1 MRLQR
6 RVSKKKG
13 YHLASQVINEKLNEW
28 LLRADMVLLQEL
40 EKQSEGNELE
50 VRDSEFDL
58 DKQVFAAAVAVS
70 WLLQLFFLLGHYS

>member
-1 MRLQR
+1 
-6 RVSKKKG
+6 
-13 YHLASQVINEKLNEW
+13 
-28 LLRADMVLLQEL
+28 MVLLQEL

-70 WLLQLFFLLGHYS
+70 WLL